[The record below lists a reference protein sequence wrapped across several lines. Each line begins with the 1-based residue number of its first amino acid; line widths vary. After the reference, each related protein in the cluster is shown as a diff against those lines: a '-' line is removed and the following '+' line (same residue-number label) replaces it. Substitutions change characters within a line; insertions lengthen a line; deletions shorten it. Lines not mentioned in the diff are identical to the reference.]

1 MLSEERLKELA
12 GLRGR
17 ESLWNRP
24 LINEGVMNSTNAPQR
39 TFKAKKKIVFK
50 CPSSAAGGKQ
60 NTVIKSFKGILIY
73 TGIVLSVS
81 IVYFVYANT
90 VYPPTPE
97 RETFLSEIGEGF
109 GEVGL
114 WALLFIYARTVLK
127 LALGKTTFLQ
137 RILPDDAP
145 RPGASIPLRLLGF
158 LNRTHVYVGIATIAI
173 ILLHIALVG
182 MSMKILFFPA
192 VLVLVLW
199 QGLFGLFLTW
209 RYSPKELKKFS
220 YLVHAQFLT
229 GIMIGIFAFFG
240 HLLIDD

>member
-1 MLSEERLKELA
+1 M
-12 GLRGR
+12 
-17 ESLWNRP
+17 
-24 LINEGVMNSTNAPQR
+24 
-39 TFKAKKKIVFK
+39 
-50 CPSSAAGGKQ
+50 
-60 NTVIKSFKGILIY
+60 IKSFKGILIY
-73 TGIVLSVS
+73 TGIVLFVSVA
-81 IVYFVYANT
+81 YFLYAYT

-97 RETFLSEIGEGF
+97 RETFLSKVGEGF
-109 GEVGL
+109 GELGL
-114 WALLFIYARTVLK
+114 WALIFIYARTVLK
-127 LALGKTTFLQ
+127 LAIGKNKFIN
-137 RILPDDAP
+137 RILPEELP
-145 RPGASIPLRLLGF
+145 LLGASPLQKLLGF
-158 LNRTHVYVGIATIAI
+158 LNRTHVYVGVGTVAI